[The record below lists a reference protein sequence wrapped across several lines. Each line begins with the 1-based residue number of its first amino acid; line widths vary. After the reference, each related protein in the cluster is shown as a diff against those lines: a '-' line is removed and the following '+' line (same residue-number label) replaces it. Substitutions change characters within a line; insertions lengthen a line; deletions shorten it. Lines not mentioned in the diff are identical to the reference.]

1 METLDECPCV
11 KPVQQSLYN
20 MDSLI
25 DVSSSMDEEHLE
37 IEKKQNCMIVSSVD
51 CLYSDPTLFDSFPLP
66 IGLIVHPFLH
76 NSDSTIHIKSKPV
89 RCENCGVVASKL
101 SEVESNGCWKCT
113 FCSSI
118 SSEPYKGEYI
128 NKNKQINILEC
139 YPELSEDAETV
150 EFGTCSEDE
159 NTLYSPTLDTHA
171 IIFVI
176 DKSLTTKQ
184 FLHIQ
189 NSLSVVFS
197 SPSLSHYY
205 IGLIVFGEVIEI
217 YELGGQ
223 IGEADVYPGSHLPSA
238 AVASLAVDLN
248 PRMSSMF
255 VFTSVREVI
264 ARKLPSRLLVIS
276 LLSK

>member
-25 DVSSSMDEEHLE
+25 DVSSSMDEEQLE

-76 NSDSTIHIKSKPV
+76 NSDSTVHVTSKPV

-139 YPELSEDAETV
+139 HPELSEDAETV

-248 PRMSSMF
+248 HRMSSMF
-255 VFTSVREVI
+255 VFTSVRAVI
-264 ARKLPSRLLVIS
+264 ARKLPSRLPVIS